1 MINFCRSKTQSN
13 SIESIKSMAHNKNI
27 LQDSHGRTHT
37 YLRIS
42 LIERCNLRCS
52 YCMPEEG
59 VQLSP
64 KSHLMTYEEIFE
76 IAKTFVKHGV
86 NKIRLTG
93 GEPFIR
99 KDIPVILEKLASL
112 PVALS
117 ITTNAI
123 IIDKFMDVLK
133 LHGVKN
139 INISLD
145 SLNREKF
152 KHITR
157 RDQFDI
163 VYKNLLLLV
172 EENFNVKVNVVLI
185 KGFNDDEIVQFINL
199 TQNLPITVRFIE
211 FMPFDGNKW
220 DMGKLVSYEKI
231 MEYVN
236 VSFPKEN
243 IQRLQDAPNDTSK
256 NYKISGYKGSFAI
269 ISSVTNPFCD
279 SCNRLRLT
287 ANGQLKNCLFSSTE
301 SNLLATLR
309 EGKSIEPIIHKA
321 VQTKLKMRGG
331 MDTLEKL
338 QEPKRHN
345 NNRSMITIGG

>member
-1 MINFCRSKTQSN
+1 MNEN
-13 SIESIKSMAHNKNI
+13 NNI
-27 LQDSHGRTHT
+27 LQDLHGRNHG

-64 KSHLMTYEEIFE
+64 KSHLMTYEEIYE

-86 NKIRLTG
+86 RKIRLTG
-93 GEPFIR
+93 GEPLIR
-99 KDIPVILEKLASL
+99 KDIPIILEKLASL
-112 PVALS
+112 PVELS
-117 ITTNAI
+117 ITSNAV
-123 IIDKFMDVLK
+123 IIDKFIDVLK
-133 LHGVKN
+133 VNGVKK

-152 KHITR
+152 KQITR
-157 RDQFDI
+157 HDQFDI
-163 VYKNLLLLV
+163 VYKNMLLLV
-172 EENFNVKVNVVLI
+172 EKGFTVKVNVVLM
-185 KGFNDDEIVQFINL
+185 KNFNENEIIDFINL
-199 TQNLPITVRFIE
+199 TKDLPIVIRFIE

-220 DMGKLVSYEKI
+220 DMSKMVSYVEVMNI
-231 MEYVN
+231 VN
-236 VSFPKEN
+236 ASFPTDA
-243 IQRLQDAPNDTSK
+243 IIRLNDAPNDTSK
-256 NYKISGYKGSFAI
+256 NYKIEGYLGSFAI

-301 SNLLATLR
+301 SDLLTTLR
-309 EGKSIEPIIHKA
+309 KGKAIEPIIKKA
-321 VQTKLKMRGG
+321 VQAKYKLRGG
-331 MDTLEKL
+331 MDTLDKL
-338 QEPKRHN
+338 QTPDLHN